1 MGPFCFGID
10 GHGYF
15 IVLGMLIVAPF
26 PAILHIEANEELL
39 MVGDELP

>member
-10 GHGYF
+10 GNGYF

-26 PAILHIEANEELL
+26 LHIEANEELL